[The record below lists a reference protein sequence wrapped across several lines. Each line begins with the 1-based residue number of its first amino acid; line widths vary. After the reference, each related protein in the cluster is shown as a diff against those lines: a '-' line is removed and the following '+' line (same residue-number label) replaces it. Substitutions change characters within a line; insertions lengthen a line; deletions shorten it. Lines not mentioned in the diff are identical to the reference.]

1 MAAEMLEKEKEVK
14 KKEREATLS
23 ERVPPL
29 QMSGLSIQ
37 DLQVCAS
44 HSHII
49 IKQRGSNAQNKTNPL
64 MYIDASMSC
73 LYVGGV
79 LEDMQGPQHDIIR
92 EKTLHVMAA
101 HRKLT
106 SD

>member
-1 MAAEMLEKEKEVK
+1 MAAEMLEKDKEVK

-37 DLQVCAS
+37 DLQVCVG

-49 IKQRGSNAQNKTNPL
+49 IKQRGSNAQN
-64 MYIDASMSC
+64 MFICRRAIRGHAGAS
-73 LYVGGV
+73 
-79 LEDMQGPQHDIIR
+79 
-92 EKTLHVMAA
+92 AF
-101 HRKLT
+101 
-106 SD
+106 

>member
-49 IKQRGSNAQNKTNPL
+49 IKQRGSKQNKP
-64 MYIDASMSC
+64 S
-73 LYVGGV
+73 YVY
-79 LEDMQGPQHDIIR
+79 R
-92 EKTLHVMAA
+92 CLHVMFIC
-101 HRKLT
+101 RKCIRGHAGA
-106 SD
+106 SAF